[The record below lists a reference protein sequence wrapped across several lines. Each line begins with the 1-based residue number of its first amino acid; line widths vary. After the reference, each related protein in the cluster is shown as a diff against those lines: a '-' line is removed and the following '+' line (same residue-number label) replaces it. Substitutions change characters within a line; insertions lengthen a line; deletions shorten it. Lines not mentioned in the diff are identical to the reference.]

1 MSADLECLLAGT
13 GRYTKKPVPRAIQM
27 DASSHCQLACPVCP
41 TATGLTLP
49 VLRAGHLKVA
59 DFERLLRDNP
69 EIREVELSNYGE
81 MFLNPQLPDLLA
93 CAYERQVV
101 VSGSNGVNFNLAS
114 EAALEA
120 VVKYRVRALTCSIDG
135 ATQETYSRYRVNGRL
150 DRVLEHVDRVR
161 ELRRLAR
168 SAFPLL
174 DWQFVVMGHNEHE
187 IERARAMAEARGMQF
202 LPRLSWSAEHSPVVN
217 RDLVRIETGLGAAT
231 REEFRKNHG
240 VSYTRSLCSQL
251 WHAPVINWDGK
262 MLGCCVN
269 YWGDFGSNVFTAGL
283 AESLRHP
290 KMEYARQMLQG
301 KVEARAGI
309 PCTDCDQYNEMA
321 GSGKWFSDEELSL
334 PDGDGVLVGLVLTG
348 FHDAKFARVSIQQGV
363 VEATRFENSGR
374 LFRFG
379 HDTAVYFRTAIPG
392 PYTAFVQ
399 SLSSSGWMPVARLV
413 FDIEERP
420 VCRQVEINAGGNE
433 CTVPESEARKIEAR
447 PAIPCW
453 IR

>member
-1 MSADLECLLAGT
+1 MAALM
-13 GRYTKKPVPRAIQM
+13 PRAIQI

-41 TATGLTLP
+41 TATGLALP

-59 DFERLLRDNP
+59 DFERLLTDNP

-101 VSGSNGVNFNLAS
+101 VSGSNGVNLNFAS
-114 EAALEA
+114 EAALNA

-135 ATQETYSRYRVNGRL
+135 ATQETYSRYRVNGHL
-150 DRVLEHVDRVR
+150 DRVLEHVDQIR
-161 ELRRLAR
+161 ELRRSAR

-187 IERARAMAEARGMQF
+187 IERARAMAQARGMQF

-217 RDLVRIETGLGAAT
+217 RELVRIATGLGAAT
-231 REEFRKNHG
+231 REEFRKNQG

-269 YWGDFGSNVFTAGL
+269 YWGDFGSNVFTVGL
-283 AESLRHP
+283 AAGLRHP

-301 KVEARAGI
+301 RAEPRAGV
-309 PCTDCDQYNEMA
+309 PCTDCDQYKEMA
-321 GSGKWFSDEELSL
+321 GSQKWFSDEELSL
-334 PDGDGVLVGLVLTG
+334 RDSDGILVGLVLTG
-348 FHDAKFARVSIQQGV
+348 FHDAKFARISVHQGV
-363 VEATRFENSGR
+363 VEAPHFEDSGR
-374 LFRFG
+374 LFRFDF
-379 HDTAVYFRTAIPG
+379 DTAVYFRAAIPG
-392 PYTAFVQ
+392 AYTAFVQ
-399 SLSSSGWMPVARLV
+399 SLSRGGWMPAARHVL
-413 FDIEERP
+413 DIAERP
-420 VCRQVEINAGGNE
+420 VCRQIEINASGSE
-433 CTVPESEARKIEAR
+433 CAVPESPARKIETP
-447 PAIPCW
+447 PAIPFW
-453 IR
+453 VR